1 MPSGL
6 GDFGD
11 AMGLSDVAQGNEQ
24 NAGLVFI
31 FQCRFEVLG
40 GKIRVLPE
48 PSNDGLVVRDAGFA
62 FHEVPVLIF
71 VIFEVFQRPFSVCG
85 LFSFVA
91 ATEKQHTVPADHP
104 VIDTVALSPID
115 P

>member
-1 MPSGL
+1 VHRQRPVKVFTLDAGRL

-31 FQCRFEVLG
+31 FQCPFEVLG

-48 PSNDGLVVRDAGFA
+48 PSNDGRRARCWLCV
-62 FHEVPVLIF
+62 
-71 VIFEVFQRPFSVCG
+71 S
-85 LFSFVA
+85 
-91 ATEKQHTVPADHP
+91 
-104 VIDTVALSPID
+104 
-115 P
+115 

>member
-1 MPSGL
+1 MHRQCPVKALALDAGSL
-6 GDFGD
+6 SNFGD
-11 AMGLSDVAQGNEQ
+11 ALGLSEVAQSNEQ

-48 PSNDGLVVRDAGFA
+48 PSNGGLVVRDAGFA
-62 FHEVPVLIF
+62 FHEVRVLSLSSLRSSNARSI
-71 VIFEVFQRPFSVCG
+71 S
-85 LFSFVA
+85 
-91 ATEKQHTVPADHP
+91 ADCFR
-104 VIDTVALSPID
+104 LSP

>member
-1 MPSGL
+1 VHRQSPVKAFTLDAGSL

-11 AMGLSDVAQGNEQ
+11 ALGLSDVAQGNEQ

-48 PSNDGLVVRDAGFA
+48 PSNDGLVVLDAGFA
-62 FHEVPVLIF
+62 FHEVPVL
-71 VIFEVFQRPFSVCG
+71 S
-85 LFSFVA
+85 L
-91 ATEKQHTVPADHP
+91 
-104 VIDTVALSPID
+104 
-115 P
+115 